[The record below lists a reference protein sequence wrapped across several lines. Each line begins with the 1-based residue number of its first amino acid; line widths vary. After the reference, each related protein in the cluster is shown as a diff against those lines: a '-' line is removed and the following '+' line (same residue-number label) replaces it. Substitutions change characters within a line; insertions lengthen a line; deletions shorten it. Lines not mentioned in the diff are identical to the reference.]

1 MPNAFFA
8 PERIS
13 DTRHKTPE
21 GYLVCLNVPIARAG
35 SMEYMDGEVDG
46 IEAGDDG
53 MIIAVRDESIFEPAT
68 LASFEGK
75 PVTLDHPSGLSVDP
89 DSWQRLAVGV
99 AQNIR
104 RGSGV

>member
-1 MPNAFFA
+1 MSEMPNAFFA

-21 GYLVCLNVPIARAG
+21 GYLVCLNVPIARTG

-68 LASFEGK
+68 LASCEGK
-75 PVTLDHPSGLSVDP
+75 PVTIDH
-89 DSWQRLAVGV
+89 Q
-99 AQNIR
+99 
-104 RGSGV
+104 SGV